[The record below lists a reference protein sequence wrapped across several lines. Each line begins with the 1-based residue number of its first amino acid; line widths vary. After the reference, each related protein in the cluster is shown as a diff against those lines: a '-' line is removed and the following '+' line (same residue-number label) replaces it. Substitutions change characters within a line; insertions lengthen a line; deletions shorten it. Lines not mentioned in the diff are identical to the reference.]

1 MTTDQHQEILRTEG
15 LSKFFPGVK
24 ALDNVDFSLRRGEI
38 MALLGENGAGKSTLI
53 KALTGVYH
61 ADRGTI
67 WLEGQAISPKNTAH
81 AQQLGIGTVYQ
92 EVNLLPNM
100 SVADNLFIGREPKRF
115 GLLRRKEMEKRA
127 TELMAS
133 YGFSL
138 DVREPLNRFSV
149 AMQQIVAI
157 CRAIDL
163 SAKVLIL
170 DEPTASLD
178 TQEVELL
185 FGLMRQL
192 RDRGVSLIFVTHF
205 LDQVYQVSDR
215 ITVLRNGSFVGC
227 RETRELP
234 QIELVKMM
242 LGRELDT
249 HALQRAGRTLL
260 SDKPVAAF
268 KNYGK
273 KGTIAPFDLEVRPG
287 EIVGLAGL
295 LGSGRTETAEVI
307 FGIKPADSGTALIK
321 GKPQTLRSHIRRRYW
336 VSASA
341 RKTGKPMASSLLPRC
356 GKISSSLSRPS
367 AAGYDLFPVKNSKR
381 LPNAL
386 SASLA
391 FAHLQLNNR
400 LNFSPAAI
408 SKKYC
413 FHVGY

>member
-1 MTTDQHQEILRTEG
+1 
-15 LSKFFPGVK
+15 
-24 ALDNVDFSLRRGEI
+24 

-133 YGFSL
+133 YGFSSTCA
-138 DVREPLNRFSV
+138 NRSTAFQSRCSKSSLF
-149 AMQQIVAI
+149 AGLSI
-157 CRAIDL
+157 

-178 TQEVELL
+178 TREVELL
-185 FGLMRQL
+185 FDLMRQL

-227 RETRELP
+227 RETCELP

-273 KGTIAPFDLEVRPG
+273 KE
-287 EIVGLAGL
+287 
-295 LGSGRTETAEVI
+295 
-307 FGIKPADSGTALIK
+307 
-321 GKPQTLRSHIRRRYW
+321 RSH
-336 VSASA
+336 
-341 RKTGKPMASSLLPRC
+341 
-356 GKISSSLSRPS
+356 
-367 AAGYDLFPVKNSKR
+367 R
-381 LPNAL
+381 L
-386 SASLA
+386 
-391 FAHLQLNNR
+391 
-400 LNFSPAAI
+400 I
-408 SKKYC
+408 SKYAPARSSVWLDCWDQDVPKPPK
-413 FHVGY
+413 